1 MSVTLVL
8 RTRPRLSCLLAAL
21 ATLGCG
27 TGAPSPGT
35 AGAAGFAGSAGGSVA
50 GSAGNGGA
58 GGGGSMGGMAGT
70 GGTGGAEG
78 GSAGSGGAAGS
89 AGAGGAGG
97 GSAGGCVMSK
107 ADADQPV
114 LLSETGCIDMAD
126 PTQPA
131 AGLVPY
137 SVRSPLWSDAAE
149 KERFI
154 RVPDGM
160 KIHALDCAVETALC
174 DSTSA
179 MFTGEDD
186 GHWQLPIGTVL
197 VKNFSIE
204 GQHIETRLLMRRTN
218 TVWKGFSYEWNDEQ
232 TQANLLP
239 DDAEHAFGKEKP
251 VGSGQ
256 IWHYPSRSQCQE
268 CHTKYAGRSL
278 GPSTPQLNSDFA
290 YAEGTMNQIDKFE
303 QLGLFDAP
311 PKDIAG
317 LPDPFGADAL
327 DVRARSYL
335 QTNCAICHRPGGEF
349 NSIDMRFT
357 TAFEDM
363 NLCDPVERDAGLVPD
378 YRLVPGNPAQSTM
391 SFRMHAV
398 DDVRMP
404 KIGSNVVDPQGSK
417 LIDDWITSLAADVCP
432 PQPPL

>member
-1 MSVTLVL
+1 MSALFVL
-8 RTRPRLSCLLAAL
+8 RSVPRLSHLLAAF
-21 ATLGCG
+21 AALGCSD
-27 TGAPSPGT
+27 TPPSGG
-35 AGAAGFAGSAGGSVA
+35 GAAGQ
-50 GSAGNGGA
+50 
-58 GGGGSMGGMAGT
+58 
-70 GGTGGAEG
+70 
-78 GSAGSGGAAGS
+78 AGSGGAAAGS
-89 AGAGGAGG
+89 AGVGAVGGGAGMGGSTSAGMGGTDAGSAGLGGMGGAGG
-97 GSAGGCVMSK
+97 TGGAGPGGCVMSK
-107 ADADQPV
+107 TDAEQPV
-114 LLSETGCIDMAD
+114 LLSMTGCIDMTD
-126 PTQPA
+126 PTKPA
-131 AGLVPY
+131 PGLVPY

-160 KIHALDCAVETALC
+160 KIHVLDCAVESALC
-174 DSTSA
+174 DPTNA

-204 GQHIETRLLMRRTN
+204 GKHIETRLLMRRTN
-218 TVWKGFSYEWNDEQ
+218 TVWKGFSYEWNEEL
-232 TQANLLP
+232 TEANLLP
-239 DDAEHAFGKEKP
+239 DDAEHATGKDRQ
-251 VGSGQ
+251 VGTAGTQ
-256 IWHYPSRSQCQE
+256 TWHYPSRSQCLE

-290 YAEGTMNQIDKFE
+290 YAEGTMNQVEKFE

-311 PKDIAG
+311 PKEIAG
-317 LPDPFGADAL
+317 LPDPFGTDPL

-357 TAFEDM
+357 AAFEDM
-363 NLCDPVERDAGLVPD
+363 NLCDQVERDMGMVPD
-378 YRLVPGNPAQSTM
+378 YRLVPGNPTESAM
-391 SFRMHAV
+391 SFRMH
-398 DDVRMP
+398 DRTDFRMP

-417 LIDDWITSLAADVCP
+417 LIDDWITSLPTDVCP